1 MTLKKWSMKESLP
14 STAVETAIAQC
25 TSHCTVVRG
34 HCLNTSIVLAAVHSL
49 SGLFRVVS
57 VVEPSLFR
65 PLPTPLPPS
74 LISNVAS
81 VDVNFRMVKMVK
93 VKNQFGQQVLKIIQQ
108 SNLDPDKLQSQH
120 PVLVQTPMEKN
131 MVSQWAHLLL
141 TYLFW
146 YQFV

>member
-1 MTLKKWSMKESLP
+1 MKESLP

-25 TSHCTVVRG
+25 TSHCALVRG

-81 VDVNFRMVKMVK
+81 VVVNFRMVKMVK

-108 SNLDPDKLQSQH
+108 SNLDPDKLQLQH
-120 PVLVQTPMEKN
+120 PVQVQTPMEKTWWVN
-131 MVSQWAHLLL
+131 EL
-141 TYLFW
+141 TYYWHISFGTSL
-146 YQFV
+146 YSSENSTV